1 MKVQKSV
8 GIGLRRKAY
17 SSEDIRVPRL
27 EMEALTKDSDGF
39 EHEHGAQGM
48 QVGQD
53 HLTTEVIK
61 SQTQRLKKQCIQ
73 CGPSSNTLILS
84 AAVS

>member
-1 MKVQKSV
+1 
-8 GIGLRRKAY
+8 
-17 SSEDIRVPRL
+17 
-27 EMEALTKDSDGF
+27 MEALTKDSDGF

-61 SQTQRLKKQCIQ
+61 SQTQRLR
-73 CGPSSNTLILS
+73 SNAYNVVLLQIR
-84 AAVS
+84 